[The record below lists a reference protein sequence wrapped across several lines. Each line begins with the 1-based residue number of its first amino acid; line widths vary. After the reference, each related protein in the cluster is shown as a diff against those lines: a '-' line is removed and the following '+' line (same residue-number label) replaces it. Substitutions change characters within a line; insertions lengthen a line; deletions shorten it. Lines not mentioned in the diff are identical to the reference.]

1 MALRV
6 SIPAKLTT
14 QRQTADA
21 SRVVE
26 RPCPVCGGGQSEF
39 HWQKGNLRIVRCLDC
54 SMVFVNPAP
63 AGMVSGEFYDTEGAA
78 YYLSPAKLESDYAD
92 VRFAREL
99 KLFREFCP
107 RGAVLDVGC
116 GSGGFLFQ
124 LQKRWPGQYDLLG
137 TDASG
142 PPLDYAESRGVPVVR
157 GDFLTQD
164 FGGRK
169 FAAVTFWA
177 VVEHL
182 AEPNKFLTKAR
193 ALLRPGGV
201 CFLLVPNLHS
211 LAQRLLGVK
220 YRYVYAQHLNYF
232 SARTLAQLT
241 RRCGFEIIATRGTH
255 FNPVVLWQDWRSGG
269 REVANA
275 ERGALLQRTT
285 ALKQNPWL
293 KPLKA
298 GYRLAEHALA
308 AGGWADN
315 LVLVARRPSTPSKT

>member
-1 MALRV
+1 
-6 SIPAKLTT
+6 
-14 QRQTADA
+14 
-21 SRVVE
+21 
-26 RPCPVCGGGQSEF
+26 
-39 HWQKGNLRIVRCLDC
+39 
-54 SMVFVNPAP
+54 MVFVNPAP
-63 AGMVSGEFYDTEGAA
+63 ASMASGEFYDTEGAA

-124 LQKRWPGQYDLLG
+124 LQRRWPGEYAVLG
-137 TDASG
+137 TDVSG
-142 PPLDYAESRGVPVVR
+142 PPLDYAESRGVPVAR
-157 GDFLTQD
+157 GDFLEMD
-164 FGGRK
+164 FGESRAENK
-169 FAAVTFWA
+169 PAAPPTEPERLLSPARSSIPNGGAGDRRPGEVFDAITLWA

-201 CFLLVPNLHS
+201 CFLLVPNLRS

-241 RRCGFEIIATRGTH
+241 HRCGFEIVATRGTH

-315 LVLVARRPSTPSKT
+315 LVLVARRPSTPSTT